1 MISQSDSNLTTYV
14 PALRLYARV
23 LCGHAGTGDGL
34 VAWSLHRA
42 DELARRESDET
53 CRFMWLLSTLRDLHR
68 SGMLDR
74 ASNLPCP
81 KEVPGQEDLAL
92 LMTLPPAEREAL
104 TLVRFMGCT
113 RADAARIMEVAP
125 ETLDRLLALAR
136 LRMGDRPMGSA

>member
-1 MISQSDSNLTTYV
+1 MIQHPHSNLTTYV

-23 LCGHAGTGDGL
+23 LCGNAGTGDGL

-42 DELARRESDET
+42 DELACRDAAQR
-53 CRFMWLLSTLRDLHR
+53 CRFTWLLSTLRDLHR

-74 ASNLPCP
+74 ASNMPCANDLP
-81 KEVPGQEDLAL
+81 GHEDLAL

-113 RADAARIMEVAP
+113 RVNAARIMGVSRSKV
-125 ETLDRLLALAR
+125 DRLLAMAR
-136 LRMGDRPMGSA
+136 LRLDGPPMGSA